1 MVTRGRAIDVSRF
14 RVRTVAKLSEHFHA
28 AAAQVRAFK
37 VREGGALDETASFEE
52 FVATRA
58 PALMRYG
65 YVLTGN
71 PHDAADLMQEAL
83 LKVRS
88 AWSRITAA
96 RAAESYV
103 RTTMARLHISTW
115 RRLRRERLVA
125 SVPERTYE
133 GASFED
139 SSGLWELLTTLPRR
153 QRAVLVLRYYESL
166 TDEEIATVLG
176 ISRSTVRSQAY
187 HALTKL
193 RVSWTAENSTP
204 TSAKGAES

>member
-1 MVTRGRAIDVSRF
+1 MQQPRRFGRSRCE
-14 RVRTVAKLSEHFHA
+14 K
-28 AAAQVRAFK
+28 
-37 VREGGALDETASFEE
+37 GGALDETASFEE

-83 LKVRS
+83 LRVRS
-88 AWSRITAA
+88 AWPRITAA

-115 RRLRRERLVA
+115 RRLRRERLVS
-125 SVPERTYE
+125 SVPERPDE
-133 GASFED
+133 AARFED
-139 SSGLWELLTTLPRR
+139 PSGLWELLETLPPR

-166 TDEEIATVLG
+166 SDGEIATVLG
-176 ISRSTVRSQAY
+176 ISRGTVRSQAF
-187 HALTKL
+187 HVLRKL